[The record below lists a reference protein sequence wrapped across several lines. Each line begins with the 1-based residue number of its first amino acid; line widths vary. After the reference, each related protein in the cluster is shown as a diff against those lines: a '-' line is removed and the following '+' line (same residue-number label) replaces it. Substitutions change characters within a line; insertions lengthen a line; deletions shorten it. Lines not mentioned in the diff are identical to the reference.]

1 MFQEVLLIINKRPLG
16 LFARSFFCIASVGC
30 VTFGCSLFDQRPNA
44 SISTIVGG
52 GTNQRVLFA
61 PYDQVWRAAH
71 TVIKYP
77 IAGENQDTGVLET
90 ETIKFMD
97 GWLPPENSRQPS
109 HGMRY
114 KLIMTFARGRIEGRD
129 STRLTI
135 EKKIEKQK
143 DFFSEPDQID
153 SDGLEEKV
161 IFYRIEREL
170 IVSETLRRASQT
182 P

>member
-1 MFQEVLLIINKRPLG
+1 MLQEVLLNSKRHLSFRLFFLLG
-16 LFARSFFCIASVGC
+16 LCWAVM
-30 VTFGCSLFDQRPNA
+30 GCSLFDAKQDSSQSLVVNKGA
-44 SISTIVGG
+44 I
-52 GTNQRVLFA
+52 QRVFFA

-71 TVIKYP
+71 TIVRYP
-77 IAGENQDTGVLET
+77 IAGENQDTGSLET
-90 ETIKFMD
+90 ETVKITD
-97 GWLPPENSRQPS
+97 GWLPPDSAKAPS
-109 HGMRY
+109 QGVRY
-114 KLIMTFARGRIEGRD
+114 KLYMTFAKGRIEGRE

-143 DFFSEPDQID
+143 DFFSEPEQID

-170 IVSETLRRASQT
+170 IINETLRRAALN

>member
-1 MFQEVLLIINKRPLG
+1 MTTKKVFTSVPLR
-16 LFARSFFCIASVGC
+16 LFCISSLGC
-30 VTFGCSLFDQRPNA
+30 LFLGCSLFDRRPNSA
-44 SISTIVGG
+44 ISSFVAGG
-52 GTNQRVLFA
+52 ANQRVLFA

-77 IAGENQDTGVLET
+77 IAGENQDTGLLET
-90 ETIKFMD
+90 ETIKFLD
-97 GWLPPENSRQPS
+97 GWLPPEIPKQPS

-114 KLIMTFARGRIEGRD
+114 KLFLTFAKGRIEGRE

-143 DFFSEPDQID
+143 DFFSEPDQIE

-170 IVSETLRRASQT
+170 IINETLRRAAQT
-182 P
+182 Q

>member
-1 MFQEVLLIINKRPLG
+1 MSREVLLTIKQFFVPMPLRLLCLG
-16 LFARSFFCIASVGC
+16 SLGCFF
-30 VTFGCSLFDQRPNA
+30 FGCSLFDQRPN
-44 SISTIVGG
+44 STISSIVAGG
-52 GTNQRVLFA
+52 ANQRVLYA

-77 IAGENQDTGVLET
+77 IAGENQDTGLLET
-90 ETIKFMD
+90 ETIKFLD
-97 GWLPPENSRQPS
+97 GWLPPENPKQPS

-114 KLIMTFARGRIEGRD
+114 KLLLTFAKGRIEGRE

-135 EKKIEKQK
+135 EKKIEKHK
-143 DFFSEPDQID
+143 DFFSEPDQIE

-170 IVSETLRRASQT
+170 IINETLRRASLTQ
-182 P
+182 